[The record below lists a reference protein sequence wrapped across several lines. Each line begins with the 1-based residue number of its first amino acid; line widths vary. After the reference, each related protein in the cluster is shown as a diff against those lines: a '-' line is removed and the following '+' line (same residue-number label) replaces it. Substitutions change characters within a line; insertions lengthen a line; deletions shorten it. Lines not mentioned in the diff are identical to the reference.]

1 MIADSKT
8 IKIYLVPQRSE
19 RQITYT
25 FSGEVITAE
34 IDGAKDVFD
43 FSVLPDG
50 ELDRGGGSEDEE
62 EKRIETVLPVCPVAS
77 ARREEGVLHLELL
90 NWLGRDAPYESR
102 FPEWVELPLPESAA
116 KGKTPERMAVIPWR
130 TKQEIEAAKQAAQAE
145 AQEREGRRARI
156 RDGLTTART
165 QEELRAV
172 LHDMATE
179 MGLLA

>member
-145 AQEREGRRARI
+145 AQEREDRRERI

-165 QEELRAV
+165 TGELKAL
-172 LHDMATE
+172 LHDMAEE